1 MDMKKPKTR
10 IFFTIILSILVIA
23 CTIPSLGLS
32 GKSDS
37 GIQLL
42 ADALKDKD
50 SEPTPFQPFYY
61 TATPTRDIEPI
72 ADSLVPN
79 PGLLPPDGQVN
90 ILVLGSDW
98 RANSGYRTDVV
109 LLVSIFTKENKVTM
123 ISFPRD
129 LWVTIP
135 GLQEE
140 RINTAMGYGGFPLLA
155 STFEYNFAIY
165 IDHYIMTNFQGFVG
179 IIDTLGG
186 IDVEAAINTYDRC
199 DLSYAHGGYC
209 SVGPGTEHLD
219 GEMTLWYVRSRYT
232 SSDFDRT
239 RRAQEV
245 LIAIFK
251 KLMSLEAVENAPEI
265 YNQFISSVETDMTL
279 GDMLGII
286 NVATTVLSD
295 TSRIQRYSIG
305 TEHVKSMSSTTGASI
320 LEPDYDAIWEVIE
333 QAVYTP

>member
-1 MDMKKPKTR
+1 MNMKKPKVR
-10 IFFTIILSILVIA
+10 IFLTISLSVLFIA

-32 GKSDS
+32 GKSNS

-42 ADALKDKD
+42 ADALESDD

-72 ADSLVPN
+72 TDSLVPN
-79 PGLLPPDGQVN
+79 PGLLPPNGQVN

-109 LLVSIFTKENKVTM
+109 LLVSIFTNENKVSLV
-123 ISFPRD
+123 SFPRD

-155 STFEYNFAIY
+155 STFEYNFAVY

-179 IIDTLGG
+179 IIDALGG
-186 IDVEAAINTYDRC
+186 IDIDAAINTMDRC

-209 SVGPGTEHLD
+209 SVGPGLEHLD
-219 GEMTLWYVRSRYT
+219 GEVTLWYVRSRYT

-245 LIAIFK
+245 LIGIFK
-251 KLMSLEAVENAPEI
+251 KLMTLDAVANAPEI
-265 YNQFISSVETDMTL
+265 YNQFISSVETDMDL
-279 GDMLGII
+279 NDVLEFI
-286 NVATTVLSD
+286 NVAPAVLSD
-295 TSRIQRYSIG
+295 TSRIHRYAIG
-305 TEHVKSMSSTTGASI
+305 TEHVKSMMSTTGAAI
-320 LEPDYDAIWEVIE
+320 LDPDYDAIWEVIKE
-333 QAVYTP
+333 AVYTP